1 MPLRARTSLAA
12 LVLPLSLL
20 LAAPALADIQAG
32 RIAFSNGD
40 YATAFREFNAA
51 AEAGDSSGQY
61 LAGEMLIQ
69 GRGVAKDTRRGLNL
83 LEQAARSG
91 HVGAQSM
98 AGALHAFGQDL
109 PADHAKA
116 LEFLRPAAMA
126 GDMHAQNN
134 LAALTF
140 FGLGTQKDIVEAL
153 TWAKRASAKR
163 LVAAIRLEKDIEAQA
178 TREQIM
184 EATIRSRAPLPGL
197 DASPPTLAPG
207 PATPPP
213 ASPPAPSVP
222 VQRPAGQQVPPAAS
236 PTPPPAAAPAAK
248 PAALASAPAGGGDG
262 WVIQVG
268 SLPSRAE
275 AEQHWKRLAARQA
288 SLLGDRQPALVQAD
302 LGARGIYTRVF
313 LTGFADRTGA
323 VALCERLKAAGTDC
337 LVKKGP

>member
-1 MPLRARTSLAA
+1 MLPRARTSLAA
-12 LVLPLSLL
+12 LVLPLPLL

-61 LAGEMLIQ
+61 LAGEMLVQ
-69 GRGVAKDTRRGLNL
+69 GRGVAKDARRGLDL
-83 LEQAARSG
+83 LEQAARGG

-98 AGALHAFGQDL
+98 AGALYAFGQDL
-109 PADHAKA
+109 PANHAKA

-140 FGLGTQKDIVEAL
+140 FGLGTQKDVVEAL
-153 TWAKRASAKR
+153 TWAKRAAAKR

-178 TREQIM
+178 TPDQIR
-184 EATIRSRAPLPGL
+184 EATLRSRAPLPAMG
-197 DASPPTLAPG
+197 APAATLAAG
-207 PATPPP
+207 TAAPPP
-213 ASPPAPSVP
+213 PSAGPSVP
-222 VQRPAGQQVPPAAS
+222 VQRPAAEPVPPPAS
-236 PTPPPAAAPAAK
+236 PTPPPVTSGVAPPAPA
-248 PAALASAPAGGGDG
+248 PGSAGDLGDG

-275 AEQHWKRLAARQA
+275 AEQHWRRLALRQA
-288 SLLGDRQPALVQAD
+288 PLLGDRQPALIQAD

-313 LTGFADRTGA
+313 LTGFADRAAA